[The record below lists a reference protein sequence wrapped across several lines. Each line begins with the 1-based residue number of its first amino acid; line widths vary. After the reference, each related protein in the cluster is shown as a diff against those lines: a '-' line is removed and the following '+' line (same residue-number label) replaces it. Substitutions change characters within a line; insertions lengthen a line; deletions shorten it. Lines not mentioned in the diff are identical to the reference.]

1 MSIRY
6 IEIRAPSE
14 ERRGDSGARQAARVG
29 RGGAALA
36 TAAIGSFVAGTISTI
51 AITFLAPL
59 FTPADYFALI
69 VLAFERSSALVWTL
83 IASLY
88 IGNVMLL
95 ILNYPLI
102 RIWVKLLAIP
112 RELLYSGI
120 LLFATFGVYS
130 LSNSVVDLM
139 VMYAIGVLGFF
150 MRRYDFP
157 VGPVILGVILGPLME
172 AQFRRALQVSEGE
185 LTTFFTRPL
194 SLAILVLAL
203 VALVVPYLPALVK
216 RLRGERP
223 DQGRMIFGGGD
234 ED

>member
-1 MSIRY
+1 
-6 IEIRAPSE
+6 
-14 ERRGDSGARQAARVG
+14 
-29 RGGAALA
+29 
-36 TAAIGSFVAGTISTI
+36 
-51 AITFLAPL
+51 
-59 FTPADYFALI
+59 
-69 VLAFERSSALVWTL
+69 VWTL

-120 LLFATFGVYS
+120 LLFATLGVYS
-130 LSNSVVDLM
+130 LSNSVVDLL

-172 AQFRRALQVSEGE
+172 AQFRRALQVSEGDIAI
-185 LTTFFTRPL
+185 FVTRPL
-194 SLAILVLAL
+194 SLAILILAL
-203 VALVVPYLPALVK
+203 LALAFPYLPALLK

-223 DQGRMIFGGGD
+223 EQARMMLGGGD